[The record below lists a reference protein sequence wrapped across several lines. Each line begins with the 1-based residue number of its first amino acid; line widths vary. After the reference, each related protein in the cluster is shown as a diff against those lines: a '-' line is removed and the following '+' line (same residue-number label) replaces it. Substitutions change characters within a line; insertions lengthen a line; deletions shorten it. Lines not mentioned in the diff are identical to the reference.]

1 MASVPSRDG
10 LRKRIV
16 GRPHPCYRAL
26 VNATDWS
33 VFLLATVA
41 LNVTPG
47 PDTLYV
53 LARSV
58 AQGRGAGIVSVLG
71 GSTGRLVHTAST
83 ALGLSA
89 LVAASPGALGVVR
102 YLGAAYLLY
111 LAVRMV
117 ATASPRDGAPT
128 PPQPLGA
135 IYRQGLVTNL
145 LNPSVAL
152 FFVAFLPQ
160 FARAEA
166 GSVGLQLLLLGL
178 VFTASATLW
187 SMTIALLAGG
197 FGDWLAR
204 HPQYVRIQRLFAAA
218 VFAALALRLIL
229 A

>member
-1 MASVPSRDG
+1 
-10 LRKRIV
+10 
-16 GRPHPCYRAL
+16 

-71 GSTGRLVHTAST
+71 GSTGRLVHTTST

-89 LVAASPGALGVVR
+89 LVAASPGALVVVR
-102 YLGAAYLLY
+102 FLGAAYLIY
-111 LAVRMV
+111 LAVRMA
-117 ATASPRDGAPT
+117 ATAPAHGAEAA
-128 PPQPLGA
+128 PPQALGA

-160 FARAEA
+160 FARVEA
-166 GSVGLQLLLLGL
+166 GSVGLQLLVLGL

-197 FGDWLAR
+197 FGNWLAR
-204 HPQYVRIQRLFAAA
+204 HPRYVRAQRYFAAI
-218 VFAALALRLIL
+218 VFAALALRLL
-229 A
+229 VA

>member
-1 MASVPSRDG
+1 MS
-10 LRKRIV
+10 
-16 GRPHPCYRAL
+16 
-26 VNATDWS
+26 ATDWS

-71 GSTGRLVHTAST
+71 GSTGRLVHTTST

-89 LVAASPGALGVVR
+89 LVAASPGALVAVR
-102 YLGAAYLLY
+102 IVGAAYLLY
-111 LAVRMV
+111 LAARMF
-117 ATASPRDGAPT
+117 ATLPATPGEPAPQ
-128 PPQPLGA
+128 QPLGA
-135 IYRQGLVTNL
+135 IYRQGLMTNL

-160 FARAEA
+160 FARTEW

-204 HPQYVRIQRLFAAA
+204 HPRYVRAQRIFAAV
-218 VFAALALRLIL
+218 VFAALGLRLLL

>member
-1 MASVPSRDG
+1 MT
-10 LRKRIV
+10 
-16 GRPHPCYRAL
+16 
-26 VNATDWS
+26 ATDWS

-71 GSTGRLVHTAST
+71 GSTGRLVHTLST
-83 ALGLSA
+83 ALGVSA
-89 LVAASPGALGVVR
+89 LVAASPAALVVVR
-102 YLGAAYLLY
+102 VLGAAYLLY
-111 LAVRMV
+111 LAARMV
-117 ATASPRDGAPT
+117 WRDAGHADEAGPA
-128 PPQPLGA
+128 QSLGS
-135 IYRQGLVTNL
+135 IYRQGFVTNL

-166 GSVGLQLLLLGL
+166 GPVGAQLLLLGL

-197 FGDWLAR
+197 FGNWLAR
-204 HPQYVRIQRLFAAA
+204 HPRYVRAQRIFAAI
-218 VFAALALRLIL
+218 VFAALALRMLL